1 MMDRGRG
8 HPVFRRPWA
17 GTFRRGPQITRSP
30 GRSFSRG
37 GEPKLSSDF
46 GYFLGN
52 LALAGFQS
60 SDHAVD
66 VLAAVAECAT
76 ERDP

>member
-1 MMDRGRG
+1 M
-8 HPVFRRPWA
+8 
-17 GTFRRGPQITRSP
+17 RSP

-46 GYFLGN
+46 GYFLN

-66 VLAAVAECAT
+66 VLAAVAERAT
-76 ERDP
+76 ERDS